1 VQPDDGGEDR
11 GETTDLAHLV
21 SPAARR
27 DIPGLGRKPS
37 DAVVFGQNGSAFLR
51 LSGRRS
57 FASGD
62 GSEHLL

>member
-57 FASGD
+57 FGSGD
-62 GSEHLL
+62 RNEQLL